1 MTTDQLYTREAP
13 FLAEVLERS
22 HQGHCFSLRLSI
34 DPDIGPVPGDSVG
47 ILPQNDPA
55 RMEEIAALL
64 NCSPELLKN
73 KSIQHVTGKFL
84 RFVRP
89 FAKKPEEIDALIA
102 EGRITNRFIPL
113 WEILASCGNVPLEEC
128 LDNLSPLLPRFYS
141 IASANSQNAIDLLV
155 SKTEMPTWRG
165 ESLPG
170 LCTDYL
176 GNRAQLNTPAV
187 PLYLHRA
194 EHFRLPEDPHADIIM
209 IGPGTGVAPFRA
221 FLHARAELPG
231 KNWLFFG
238 ARHEASDFYY
248 EKEFKALEA
257 VGKLKLT
264 TAFSRDTDHK
274 IYVQHRLKEEAD
286 QLWHWLRSGAYLYI
300 CGDAK
305 KMAREVIATLNQM
318 ASERGQPSF
327 FKELKSSGHMAL
339 DVY

>member
-13 FLAEVLERS
+13 YLAEVLERTPE
-22 HQGHCFSLRLSI
+22 GHCFSLRLSI
-34 DPDIGPVPGDSVG
+34 DPEIGYVPGDSVG
-47 ILPQNDPA
+47 ILPKNDPE
-55 RMEEIAALL
+55 RLSQTAALL
-64 NCSPELLKN
+64 NCPPELLEA

-89 FAKKPEEIDALIA
+89 FAKNLEEIDLLIR
-102 EGRITNRFIPL
+102 EGRITDRFIPL
-113 WEILASCGNVPLEEC
+113 WEILESCESVPAQEC

-141 IASANSQNAIDLLV
+141 IASANAQNAIDLLI
-155 SKTEMPTWRG
+155 SKTEMPSWRG
-165 ESLPG
+165 EVLPG

-176 GNRAQLNTPAV
+176 EMRAEIGTPNV

-231 KNWLFFG
+231 RNWLFFG
-238 ARHEASDFYY
+238 ARHEASDFYF
-248 EKEFKALEA
+248 EQEFRALESA
-257 VGKLKLT
+257 GRLKLT
-264 TAFSRDTDHK
+264 TAFSRDADRK
-274 IYVQHRLKEEAD
+274 VYVQHRIREEAD
-286 QLWHWLRSGAYLYI
+286 ALWQWLNGGAYLYI

-305 KMAREVIATLNQM
+305 RMAREVVEVLSQIAC
-318 ASERGQPSF
+318 ERGRPNF
-327 FKELKSSGHMAL
+327 FKELKASCRMAL